1 MSVDLDLYVVIV
13 NKCQEISQNVQNS
26 MDTNIPHVHSVL
38 MLISLIIIIII
49 DYYFYNIFVNTF
61 PFLFFRQLCNID
73 FKNSIKLTAME
84 SVTTYNEPITY
95 VLQPLLAI
103 RVMLNPTTET
113 QVLVDKLKM
122 IRQIKVGSS
131 NAQ

>member
-1 MSVDLDLYVVIV
+1 MI
-13 NKCQEISQNVQNS
+13 
-26 MDTNIPHVHSVL
+26 
-38 MLISLIIIIII
+38 
-49 DYYFYNIFVNTF
+49 YFFH
-61 PFLFFRQLCNID
+61 RQLCNIE
-73 FKNSIKLTAME
+73 FKNSTKLTAME

-122 IRQIKVGSS
+122 IRQIKVCTTSD
-131 NAQ
+131 NKYNHLIITIILLF

>member
-1 MSVDLDLYVVIV
+1 
-13 NKCQEISQNVQNS
+13 
-26 MDTNIPHVHSVL
+26 
-38 MLISLIIIIII
+38 
-49 DYYFYNIFVNTF
+49 
-61 PFLFFRQLCNID
+61 
-73 FKNSIKLTAME
+73 ME

-122 IRQIKVGSS
+122 IRQIKVCTSS
-131 NAQ
+131 GNKNNHFLINIILLF

>member
-1 MSVDLDLYVVIV
+1 
-13 NKCQEISQNVQNS
+13 
-26 MDTNIPHVHSVL
+26 
-38 MLISLIIIIII
+38 
-49 DYYFYNIFVNTF
+49 
-61 PFLFFRQLCNID
+61 
-73 FKNSIKLTAME
+73 ME

-122 IRQIKVGSS
+122 IRQIKVSS
-131 NAQ
+131 INYIKT

>member
-1 MSVDLDLYVVIV
+1 
-13 NKCQEISQNVQNS
+13 
-26 MDTNIPHVHSVL
+26 
-38 MLISLIIIIII
+38 
-49 DYYFYNIFVNTF
+49 
-61 PFLFFRQLCNID
+61 
-73 FKNSIKLTAME
+73 ME

-122 IRQIKVGSS
+122 IRQIKVCTTSS
-131 NAQ
+131 NKINHFITAIFLLF

>member
-1 MSVDLDLYVVIV
+1 
-13 NKCQEISQNVQNS
+13 
-26 MDTNIPHVHSVL
+26 
-38 MLISLIIIIII
+38 
-49 DYYFYNIFVNTF
+49 
-61 PFLFFRQLCNID
+61 
-73 FKNSIKLTAME
+73 ME

-122 IRQIKVGSS
+122 IRQIKVSTANNNKNNPFLITIIFVHFKGL
-131 NAQ
+131 Q

>member
-1 MSVDLDLYVVIV
+1 MAISMSLK
-13 NKCQEISQNVQNS
+13 NF
-26 MDTNIPHVHSVL
+26 T
-38 MLISLIIIIII
+38 
-49 DYYFYNIFVNTF
+49 
-61 PFLFFRQLCNID
+61 FLFKMSISTFRQLCNID
-73 FKNSIKLTAME
+73 FKNSTKLTAME

-122 IRQIKVGSS
+122 IRQIKVSS
-131 NAQ
+131 INCIKT